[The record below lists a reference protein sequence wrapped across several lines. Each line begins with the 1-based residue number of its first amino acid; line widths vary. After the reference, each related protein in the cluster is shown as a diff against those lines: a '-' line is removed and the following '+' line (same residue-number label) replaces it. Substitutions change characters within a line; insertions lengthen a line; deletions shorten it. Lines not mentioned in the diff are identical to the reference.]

1 MMKKKSVYPIIE
13 WSQVRILAQPYMVR
27 YQESLTVHAP
37 WVGGI
42 SVTFANLQAY
52 VCVRGQIMLS
62 FKYVTLHCDV
72 ARAAVLKRCVGWLHV
87 SGRKCASL
95 LISLVGREELAS
107 AWGFYQIYMKN
118 PCPNKIAPQLLLGPW
133 SRPLTHT
140 VASQW

>member
-1 MMKKKSVYPIIE
+1 
-13 WSQVRILAQPYMVR
+13 MVR
-27 YQESLTVHAP
+27 YQESLIGHAL

-72 ARAAVLKRCVGWLHV
+72 ARAAVLKSCVGWLHV

-107 AWGFYQIYMKN
+107 AWEFDQIDMKT
-118 PCPNKIAPQLLLGPW
+118 PCPNKIAPQLLLGP
-133 SRPLTHT
+133 
-140 VASQW
+140 